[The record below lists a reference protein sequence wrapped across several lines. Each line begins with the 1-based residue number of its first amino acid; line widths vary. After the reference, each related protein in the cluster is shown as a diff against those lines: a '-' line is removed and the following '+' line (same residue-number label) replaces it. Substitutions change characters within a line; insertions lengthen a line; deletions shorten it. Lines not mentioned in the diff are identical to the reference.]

1 MAVDNSITLTDH
13 MLTQITENQMISLDI
28 EGAVRNVTQISIIN
42 GNGAELYNQMTPF
55 LPFPKGHSEEQHKII
70 QGLLDQAVYII
81 GFGINSDLKILS
93 EAGFFIRP
101 DAKCIDVAG
110 TFDWMKRMRL
120 VDKKQVAA
128 CNLKGV
134 AEYFGIKA
142 IQGYHMSNVDATVT
156 LEVFKKMYDLN
167 KGYFCI
173 VKPKIATKE
182 DNMIRLPSASVP
194 VMKEET
200 SYIYK
205 INNNLYEG
213 LLTIEGTKIVVR
225 LTADEYKLYERICR
239 YEPCYTLE
247 LFFNTIMNPA
257 EVRKIEAM
265 MEEDLRRE
273 REERQREEAEKIR
286 KQEKSLKDT
295 MVQNAEQLLETLRP
309 SDKPAENIE
318 PPYEKKDEIPAA
330 EAEANEEKP
339 VEHHV
344 DTENIGNAKNSL
356 ENTSEEMKVSKE
368 ADASSTE
375 EDKENRQVPLPV
387 DIENIEKAIEDTDT
401 TVPFTDTEMDE
412 AKVPAF
418 GNVYTAGVTEGA
430 SDRDTADSSES
441 ALLPEDTK
449 SGNLFCDYD
458 QGSDTAS
465 EKESIEETV
474 KEASSET
481 KAESDPS

>member
-1 MAVDNSITLTDH
+1 MALENSITLTDS
-13 MLTQITENQMISLDI
+13 MLEQITENQMISLDI
-28 EGAVRNVTQISIIN
+28 EGAVRNVKQISIIN
-42 GNGAELYNQMTPF
+42 GNGAVLYNQMAPF
-55 LPFPKGHSEEQHKII
+55 LPFPKGHSKEQHRII
-70 QGLLDQAVYII
+70 QDLLDHAQYIV
-81 GFGINSDLKILS
+81 GFGLNSDLKILS
-93 EAGFFIRP
+93 EAGFFIRS
-101 DAKCIDVAG
+101 DAICIDVAG

-120 VDKKQVAA
+120 VDKKKITT

-134 AEYFGIKA
+134 AEYFGINE
-142 IQGYHMSNVDATVT
+142 IQGYHTSNVDATIT
-156 LEVFKKMYDLN
+156 LELFKKMYDLN
-167 KGYFCI
+167 KGFFCT
-173 VKPKIATKE
+173 VKPKISTKE
-182 DNMIRLPSASVP
+182 GEMIHLPSASAP
-194 VMKEET
+194 AMKEDA

-213 LLTIEGTKIVVR
+213 LLTIGGTKIVVR

-265 MEEDLRRE
+265 IEQDQRRE

-286 KQEKSLKDT
+286 EQEKSLKDT
-295 MVQNAEQLLETLRP
+295 MVQNAEQLLGTLRP

-318 PPYEKKDEIPAA
+318 PPYEKKDEITVA
-330 EAEANEEKP
+330 EAEANEENP

-344 DTENIGNAKNSL
+344 DTENIGNAQKSI
-356 ENTSEEMKVSKE
+356 ENMAEASEVSKE
-368 ADASSTE
+368 VDTSSVE
-375 EDKENRQVPLPV
+375 EESENNQVPLPV
-387 DIENIEKAIEDTDT
+387 DIENIEKAVEDTDT
-401 TVPFTDTEMDE
+401 AAPFSDTEMDE

-430 SDRDTADSSES
+430 SDRDIADSSES
-441 ALLPEDTK
+441 VLLPEDTK

-465 EKESIEETV
+465 EKESIEDIV

-481 KAESDPS
+481 EAESDPS

>member
-1 MAVDNSITLTDH
+1 
-13 MLTQITENQMISLDI
+13 MI
-28 EGAVRNVTQISIIN
+28 
-42 GNGAELYNQMTPF
+42 
-55 LPFPKGHSEEQHKII
+55 H
-70 QGLLDQAVYII
+70 
-81 GFGINSDLKILS
+81 
-93 EAGFFIRP
+93 
-101 DAKCIDVAG
+101 
-110 TFDWMKRMRL
+110 
-120 VDKKQVAA
+120 
-128 CNLKGV
+128 
-134 AEYFGIKA
+134 
-142 IQGYHMSNVDATVT
+142 
-156 LEVFKKMYDLN
+156 
-167 KGYFCI
+167 
-173 VKPKIATKE
+173 
-182 DNMIRLPSASVP
+182 LPSASAP
-194 VMKEET
+194 AMKEDA

-213 LLTIEGTKIVVR
+213 LLTIGGTKIVVR

-265 MEEDLRRE
+265 IAEDQRRE

-286 KQEKSLKDT
+286 EQEKSLKDT
-295 MVQNAEQLLETLRP
+295 MVKNAEQLLETLRP

-318 PPYEKKDEIPAA
+318 PPYEKKDKISAA

-344 DTENIGNAKNSL
+344 DTENIGNTQNSL
-356 ENTSEEMKVSKE
+356 ENTSEEMEVSKE
-368 ADASSTE
+368 TDTSSAE
-375 EDKENRQVPLPV
+375 EYKENRQVPLPV
-387 DIENIEKAIEDTDT
+387 DVENVEKAKEDTDT
-401 TVPFTDTEMDE
+401 AVPFSDTEMDE
-412 AKVPAF
+412 AKIPAS
-418 GNVYTAGVTEGA
+418 GNVYTVGVTEGA

-441 ALLPEDTK
+441 FLLPEDTK

-458 QGSDTAS
+458 QGPDTAL

>member
-1 MAVDNSITLTDH
+1 MALENSITLTES
-13 MLTQITENQMISLDI
+13 MLEQITENQMISLDI
-28 EGAVRNVTQISIIN
+28 EGAVRNVKQISIIN
-42 GNGAELYNQMTPF
+42 GNGAVLYNQMAPF
-55 LPFPKGHSEEQHKII
+55 LPFPKGHSKEQHRII
-70 QGLLDQAVYII
+70 QDLLDHAQYIV
-81 GFGINSDLKILS
+81 GFGLNSDLKILS
-93 EAGFFIRP
+93 EAGFFIRS
-101 DAKCIDVAG
+101 DAICIDVAG
-110 TFDWMKRMRL
+110 TFDWMKRMRR
-120 VDKKQVAA
+120 VDKKKITS

-134 AEYFGIKA
+134 AEYFGINE
-142 IQGYHMSNVDATVT
+142 IQGYHTSNVDATIT
-156 LEVFKKMYDLN
+156 LELFKKMYDLN
-167 KGYFCI
+167 KGFFCT
-173 VKPKIATKE
+173 VKPKISTKE
-182 DNMIRLPSASVP
+182 GEMIHLPSASAP
-194 VMKEET
+194 AMKEDA

-213 LLTIEGTKIVVR
+213 LLTIGGTKIVVR

-265 MEEDLRRE
+265 IAEDQRRE

-286 KQEKSLKDT
+286 EQEKSLKDT
-295 MVQNAEQLLETLRP
+295 MVKNAEQLLETLRP

-318 PPYEKKDEIPAA
+318 PPYEKKDKISAA

-344 DTENIGNAKNSL
+344 DTENIGNTQNSL
-356 ENTSEEMKVSKE
+356 ENTSEEMEVSKE
-368 ADASSTE
+368 TDTSSAE
-375 EDKENRQVPLPV
+375 EYKENRQVPLPV
-387 DIENIEKAIEDTDT
+387 DVENVEKAKEDTDT
-401 TVPFTDTEMDE
+401 AVPFSDTEMDE
-412 AKVPAF
+412 AKIPAS
-418 GNVYTAGVTEGA
+418 GNVYTVGVTEGA

-441 ALLPEDTK
+441 FLLPEDTK

-458 QGSDTAS
+458 QESDTAS

-481 KAESDPS
+481 EAESDPS